1 MKPDIKKFREAAD
14 ACHGNYS
21 KIASAFGVTRHTVY
35 NWCKEDP
42 DFQEIINDFKMRL
55 FDHALE
61 AARALTVGVPK
72 VSKDGRLIGWIE
84 RPDGNMVRYILST
97 LGKNEGFTER
107 KELTGDGQPLF
118 PKVINLIT
126 DDLEQEQE
134 IKITPTDQVDSE

>member
-1 MKPDIKKFREAAD
+1 MLPELKKFREAAE

-21 KIASAFGVTRHTVY
+21 RIADAFGVTRQTVY

-42 DFQEIINDFKMRL
+42 DFKEVVNDCKMRL
-55 FDHALE
+55 FDQALD
-61 AARALTVGVPK
+61 AARALTVGIPK
-72 VSKDGRLIGWIE
+72 IGVNGQLLGWIE
-84 RPDGNMVRYILST
+84 RPDGQMVRYILST

-126 DDLEQEQE
+126 DDLETPQEF
-134 IKITPTDQVDSE
+134 KVDEPARNE

>member
-1 MKPDIKKFREAAD
+1 MLPELKKFREVAE

-21 KIASAFGVTRHTVY
+21 RIADVFGVTRQTVY

-42 DFQEIINDFKMRL
+42 DFKEIATDCKMRL
-55 FDHALE
+55 FDSALD
-61 AARALTVGVPK
+61 AARALTVGIPK
-72 VSKDGRLIGWIE
+72 IGADGRLIGWIE

-107 KELTGDGQPLF
+107 KEITGDGQPLF

-126 DDLEQEQE
+126 DDLESPQEFKVGDPDE
-134 IKITPTDQVDSE
+134 ND